1 MARRSAE
8 SLPWSLFGAGGF
20 VVAFLFPVH
29 IFLFGIAFPLG
40 WISAPSHDALLALL
54 RDPLT
59 RLYLFGFCALGFLHA
74 AHRLRFTL
82 SDMLRLK
89 HLDTLL
95 GVLAYGAALVGVFF
109 TIALLMLVS

>member
-29 IFLFGIAFPLG
+29 IFLFGLAIPLG
-40 WISAPSHDALLALL
+40 SVSAPSHAALLALL
-54 RDPLT
+54 RNPLT
-59 RLYLFGFCALGFLHA
+59 RLYLFGFCALGLLHA

-95 GVLAYGAALVGVFF
+95 GVLAYGAAVAGVVV
-109 TIALLMLVS
+109 TIALLMSVT